1 MVTYPCA
8 LDLPHALVEWVTML
22 IVTREGDRRCKLRPS
37 QRAMVALVYLREHTT
52 LAKIAAGFRIS
63 EATAHAYVH
72 SVTALLADMAPS
84 LTRALR
90 RAKPDH
96 VLVDGT
102 IAECDRV
109 GDGERDYSGKAR
121 RHGVNIQAVTGP
133 TGKLIWYSPALPGRT
148 VDITAARTHR
158 IITVCERLKIPV
170 LADKAY
176 EGAGGTFCTPYKRH
190 RGRELTAHQKSVNR
204 AHARLRS
211 PVERAFALLKSWRI
225 FRRAR
230 CSPIRLTSIAKAILT
245 LEKHR

>member
-37 QRAMVALVYLREHTT
+37 QRAIVALVYLREHTT
-52 LAKIAAGFRIS
+52 YAKLAAGFRIS
-63 EATAHAYVH
+63 EGTAHAYVH
-72 SVTALLADMAPS
+72 SVTKLLAARAPS

-90 RAKPDH
+90 KARPEY

-109 GDGERDYSGKAR
+109 GDGQKDYSGKAR

-133 TGKLIWYSPALPGRT
+133 AGELLWYSPALPGRT
-148 VDITAARTHR
+148 VDITAARTHK
-158 IITVCERLKIPV
+158 IITICERLKIPA
-170 LADKAY
+170 LADRAY
-176 EGAGGTFCTPYKRH
+176 EGAGGTFCTPFKRH
-190 RGRELTAHQKSVNR
+190 CGRELTAKQKAVNR

-211 PVERAFALLKSWRI
+211 PVEQTFARLKTWRL
-225 FRRAR
+225 FRKAR
-230 CSPIRLTSIAKAILT
+230 CSPNRLTSMTQAVLT
-245 LEKHR
+245 LEQQR